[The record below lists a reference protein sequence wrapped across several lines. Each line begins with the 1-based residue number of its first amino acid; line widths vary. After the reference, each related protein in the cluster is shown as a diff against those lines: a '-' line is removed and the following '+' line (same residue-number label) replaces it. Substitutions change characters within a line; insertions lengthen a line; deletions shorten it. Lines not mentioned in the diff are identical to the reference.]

1 MSLKHRN
8 DDNWVQLGCRC
19 FSRDL
24 TMDIHV
30 ISNGKLPYYCIYQDG
45 FQFYRN
51 DCITYYCN
59 VYYLTVFIKMDFLTE
74 NGFRNRNLIT
84 DIWVRKIYRMGHE
97 YGHDFCGYWFID
109 SMRKKVNWD
118 YWCFRDH
125 FDGMNCW
132 KKIGNRKWCWLQS
145 WCFPPICQDH
155 IIDIT

>member
-8 DDNWVQLGCRC
+8 DDNWIQLGCRC

-24 TMDIHV
+24 TMEYIHV

-45 FQFYRN
+45 FQFYCN

-59 VYYLTVFIKMDFLTE
+59 VYLTVFIKMDFLTE

-118 YWCFRDH
+118 DWCFRDH
-125 FDGMNCW
+125 FDAMNCW
-132 KKIGNRKWCWLQS
+132 KKLAIESDVDCSLDAFLQYAKTILS
-145 WCFPPICQDH
+145 I
-155 IIDIT
+155 